1 MRYRKLAALF
11 VAGLA
16 VSAYYGHLFFARMD
30 AGFLAWRPT
39 PRAAVFLAAAAALQF
54 AALAL
59 RAHKWW
65 LLTRALR
72 RGAFLDNLKCLSIGS
87 VFNALFP
94 LRLGELVRAHLLGR
108 QLLVSRSAILCTIVF
123 ERALDGLFL
132 SLFFLGL
139 CAAVPQTVRPGALA
153 GAAAAMLVVAAALMA
168 VLALLFTENR
178 RMLSAYD
185 AASRIFND
193 RIRDG
198 LRLVGW
204 SAIHGTNLFLKSCPK
219 ALYLAETI
227 AMWACYMGS
236 MVLVLHA
243 ITGVFEPAD
252 VVVALVSL
260 IGIGIPSGPGSLGL
274 YHYMTAGALPHS
286 QASLGAYSVWSW
298 AVAVGPVSL
307 AGAWFLTSSEEMRD
321 RALFR
326 APDAD
331 RSAPMPALYRS
342 EQSSPDF
349 MNFLATY
356 FGGLELSQLVGR
368 TEMAGD
374 VRLVKMLRGG
384 SNALSLLVWTQGG
397 HRVRKMSLLPF
408 ADKIRHQYEW
418 LKAREGVG
426 IFPKTLGLVEDD
438 RSIHYDMEYYPSYS
452 SFYSFI
458 HNNEPARAKEVLT
471 RIVDAVSQHVHV
483 SPEAVESRADLD
495 RYLKEKV
502 LDKVNDCL
510 IYDPS
515 LNALLRA
522 ERLVVNG
529 VEQDNFPAAMAAITR
544 DAALMGALSRY
555 RRAEIHGD
563 LTVDN
568 VLVDGDR
575 FLLLDP
581 NNENLLSDPLVDFAK
596 LYQSLH
602 SGYESLI
609 RIERAEVDGVRVSF
623 DEETSSR
630 YRELYDHLRGVLE
643 ARVGPER
650 LRLVKFH
657 EAVHFARM
665 LPYRLRINR
674 ASFPAFY
681 AVMVRLFN
689 EFRAEAGGGR

>member
-1 MRYRKLAALF
+1 
-11 VAGLA
+11 
-16 VSAYYGHLFFARMD
+16 MD
-30 AGFLAWRPT
+30 AGFLAWRPS
-39 PRAAVFLAAAAALQF
+39 PRAAAFLAAAVALQL

-72 RGAFLDNLKCLSIGS
+72 RGPFLDNLKSLAIGC

-108 QLLVSRSAILCTIVF
+108 ALLVSRSAVLCTVVF

-132 SLFFLGL
+132 SLFFGGL
-139 CAAVPQTVRPGALA
+139 CLAVPETVRPGALA
-153 GAAAAMLVVAAALMA
+153 AAAAAMLVVSLGMVAA
-168 VLALLFTENR
+168 LALLFTENR
-178 RMLSAYD
+178 RMLAAYD
-185 AASRIFND
+185 AVSRLFND

-204 SAIHGTNLFLKSCPK
+204 SAIHGTNLFLRSCPK
-219 ALYLAETI
+219 GLYLAETFV
-227 AMWACYMGS
+227 MWACYMGS
-236 MVLVLHA
+236 MALTLHA
-243 ITGVFEPAD
+243 VTGVFAPGDA
-252 VVVALVSL
+252 VVALVSL
-260 IGIGIPSGPGSLGL
+260 IGLGIPSGPGSLGL
-274 YHYMTAGALPHS
+274 YHYVTAAALPHS
-286 QASLGAYSVWSW
+286 PAALGTYSVWSW
-298 AVAVGPVSL
+298 AVAVVPVSL
-307 AGAWFLTSSEEMRD
+307 GGVWFLLSSEEMRE

-342 EQSSPDF
+342 EHSSPDF
-349 MNFLATY
+349 MNFLAAY

-426 IFPKTLGLVEDD
+426 IFPKTLGLACDE
-438 RSIHYDMEYYPSYS
+438 RSIHYDMEYYPSYA

-471 RIVDAVSQHVHV
+471 RIVDAVSRHVHAA
-483 SPEAVESRADLD
+483 PEPVESRADLE

-510 IYDPS
+510 IYDPA
-515 LNALLRA
+515 LNPLLRA

-529 VEQDNFPAAMAAITR
+529 VEQDNLPAAMAAITK
-544 DAALMGALSRY
+544 DEALMGGLSRY

-568 VLVDGDR
+568 ILVDGDR

-581 NNENLLSDPLVDFAK
+581 NNENLLSDPLVDWAK

-609 RIERAEVDGVRVSF
+609 RLERAEVDGNRVSF
-623 DEETSSR
+623 EEETSSR
-630 YRELYDHLRGVLE
+630 YRELYEHLEGLL
-643 ARVGPER
+643 ADRVGPER

-665 LPYRLRINR
+665 LPYRLRLSR